1 MANDKQSL
9 KTAVENVLD
18 GKTADGSARLSA
30 TPSFTKNP
38 AARAQASNLID
49 ELTSA
54 LLAYGFELSSS
65 RLDAVIAK
73 TLSYLS
79 KSGRQTPRDIAET
92 LTQVTH
98 IAAAIAANPDRL
110 ADNTGLAGIVCAYN
124 QQLSQEAARAIA
136 IIPEKPEHRPVLWS
150 DDRHAITVT
159 ETSHPD
165 HLKEDSL
172 SLLHCAGNDYHKDAL
187 RRRGLKPGQPGSEAY
202 LRYWRAIAQKRSRVF
217 TVHVDGAIRF
227 TLEYDPATRDIVQIS
242 GRLRKGWASDNHLT
256 PPTNDVA
263 FDDPLIPQLCR
274 ALSGI
279 RGSVPLKAIIGLPPT
294 YRGTVRTPDGAIQ
307 AISRANVGTA
317 LSGTLTVMPGLDPDA
332 VALAADN
339 PGITFCLDQQR
350 DARHVPPAIEG
361 WLLVEDFDD
370 AKIAVLRHGN
380 VAYYGTSLSLPRL
393 EQGRIEAP
401 NLKALNAPL
410 LQAAYR

>member
-1 MANDKQSL
+1 MPNDKLSL
-9 KTAVENVLD
+9 ISAVENVLA
-18 GKTADGSARLSA
+18 GKTADGSALRSA
-30 TPSFTKNP
+30 PLSFTKSP
-38 AARAQASNLID
+38 AARAQAAELID
-49 ELTSA
+49 GLTSA
-54 LLAYGFELSSS
+54 LPAYGFELSPGA
-65 RLDAVIAK
+65 LDAIISK
-73 TLSYLS
+73 TLGYLS
-79 KSGRQTPRDIAET
+79 KSGRQTAREIAET
-92 LTQVTH
+92 LPQVTH

-124 QQLSQEAARAIA
+124 QQLSQEAARAVA

-150 DDRHAITVT
+150 DDWHAVTVT
-159 ETSHPD
+159 EASHPD

-172 SLLHCAGNDYHKDAL
+172 ALLHCAGNDYHKDAL

-242 GRLRKGWASDNHLT
+242 GRLRKGWASDNHIT

-263 FDDPLIPQLCR
+263 FDDPLIPQLCH
-274 ALSGI
+274 ALSGLRATI
-279 RGSVPLKAIIGLPPT
+279 PLKAIVGLPPT
-294 YRGTVRTPDGAIQ
+294 YRGTVRAPDGTIQ
-307 AISRANVGTA
+307 AITRANVSTA
-317 LSGTLTVMPGLDPDA
+317 LSGTLTVAPGLDPDA

-370 AKIAVLRHGN
+370 AKIAVLRRGN

-393 EQGRIEAP
+393 ERGRIEAP
-401 NLKALNAPL
+401 NLKALKAPL